1 MAFNKTSRLQKEMQ
15 RLQTRIQEAG
25 GTEKFLERDRW
36 VLEPT
41 SSLEVYNGTILGAV
55 DTPYENQRYPLTIS
69 VEGVNYPHLPPK
81 VVFSSVIPFHPN
93 VFTNGNICIDILKS
107 DLSISRWAPVMKF
120 EDVMA
125 SLVSL
130 LNDPNTDSPAN
141 VDASKAFDQ
150 DQDKNKPNFA
160 KMARQ
165 HYEKQLQKKN

>member
-69 VEGVNYPHLPPK
+69 VEGVNYPHLPSLG
-81 VVFSSVIPFHPN
+81 VQNEIF
-93 VFTNGNICIDILKS
+93 
-107 DLSISRWAPVMKF
+107 PVHSPEF
-120 EDVMA
+120 LR
-125 SLVSL
+125 SL
-130 LNDPNTDSPAN
+130 A
-141 VDASKAFDQ
+141 
-150 DQDKNKPNFA
+150 
-160 KMARQ
+160 
-165 HYEKQLQKKN
+165 H